1 MLLVL
6 LALLALL
13 SLLLVS
19 LLDDSSIAC
28 SGSILLAFRSV
39 NSLDGARGVL
49 GDPTPFDGV
58 ISEDPASANPSAMSM
73 IEETCLT
80 SGLLTRM

>member
-1 MLLVL
+1 M
-6 LALLALL
+6 
-13 SLLLVS
+13 VS

-28 SGSILLAFRSV
+28 SILLAFRSV
-39 NSLDGARGVL
+39 NSWDGARGVL